1 MCFMS
6 RPSVQ
11 APPPPP
17 EIKLPEPPPP
27 AVVSE
32 PMTQARPK
40 TPTEGNP
47 LFRRRGKKGLTIQM
61 GNTTAN
67 LPGT

>member
-6 RPSVQ
+6 RTSVP

-17 EIKLPEPPPP
+17 EIKLPEAPTP
-27 AVVSE
+27 AIQAD
-32 PMTQARPK
+32 TIKQARPK

-47 LFRRRGKKGLTIQM
+47 LYRRRGKRGLTIQM
-61 GNTTAN
+61 GSTTAN
-67 LPGT
+67 MPGT